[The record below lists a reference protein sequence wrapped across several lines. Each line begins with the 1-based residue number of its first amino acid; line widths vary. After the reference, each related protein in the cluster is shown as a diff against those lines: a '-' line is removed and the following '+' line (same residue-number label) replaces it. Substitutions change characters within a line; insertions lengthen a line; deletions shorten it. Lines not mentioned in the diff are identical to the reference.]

1 MSYTHANRG
10 RPLEQLLENVNQIY
24 RQKGIAM
31 IHKVPTAWI
40 PIRDRRGKIVTAKV
54 DKKASPDFLGVYL
67 GRAVA
72 FDAKYTDSKRIR
84 WDRLKDHQRDFLD
97 AWDAAGGISFV
108 LVGFTLQQLYV
119 VPWEWWRRGYEKRQ
133 AGKGMASFTVRDLR
147 PEWLVTT
154 GRIPLD
160 YLAVLDKFK
169 EADRIGGKKKR
180 SQSA

>member
-1 MSYTHANRG
+1 MSFNHANRG
-10 RPLEQLLENVNQIY
+10 RPLEQLLENINRIY
-24 RQKGIAM
+24 QQKGIAM

-54 DKKASPDFLGVYL
+54 DKKASPDFLGVYQ
-67 GRAVA
+67 GQGIA
-72 FDAKYTDSKRIR
+72 FDAKYTDARRIR
-84 WDRLKDHQRDFLD
+84 WDRLAEHQMEFLD
-97 AWDAAGGISFV
+97 AWDAAGGISFI
-108 LVGFTLQQLYV
+108 LAGFTLQQLYV

-160 YLAVLDKFK
+160 YLAVLDKFR
-169 EADRIGGKKKR
+169 EDEQHGGKKKR